1 MPKEVFCINR
11 PYFQSDPWRYVH
23 YRWVIVI
30 MGLLTTLGAHGF
42 GRFAYSMINPSMISG
57 LGLSYTQVGTLATGN
72 SIGYLVLALMGGV
85 LATQFGTRFVISL
98 SLALMGITMV
108 LTGMARTYNFAVS
121 MRILTGLGHGGAF
134 VPALALGSI
143 WFSKKRRG
151 FATGIVMAGAGIGFA
166 LSGMLVPAIL
176 SSYGTDG
183 WRYCW
188 YYLGLIVLL
197 LSCLAYVSI
206 RNRPEDLG
214 PKPLG
219 LKKTEAG
226 GSGTEKTG
234 ELEWKK
240 IYKIGSLWRLGA
252 VYFMFGSSYIIYFNF
267 FGTFLI
273 KEIGWTHEQAGRLFT
288 ASGVFSIFCGLLWG
302 YLSDLIGRRGGAAI
316 AFLILAVS
324 YGIFAL
330 LRSPV
335 AYYVSALLFGLT
347 VWSIPT
353 IMAAAVGDYAGPK
366 LAPAGLGFVTLFFG
380 IGQAIGPAIGGF
392 MADFTGSF
400 TLSFLLAAGVSLGGI
415 VGLLTLKNPR
425 IDRS

>member
-1 MPKEVFCINR
+1 
-11 PYFQSDPWRYVH
+11 
-23 YRWVIVI
+23 

-72 SIGYLVLALMGGV
+72 SIGYLVLAIVGGF

-98 SLALMGITMV
+98 SLALMGITMI
-108 LTGMARTYNFAVS
+108 LTGMARTYNFALA

-143 WFSKKRRG
+143 WFSKRRRG

-166 LSGMLVPAIL
+166 LSGMLVPRIL
-176 SSYGTDG
+176 SSYGRDG

-188 YYLGLIVLL
+188 YYLGLFVLL

-214 PKPLG
+214 LKPFG
-219 LKKTEAG
+219 FKKADAG
-226 GSGTEKTG
+226 ESG
-234 ELEWKK
+234 ELKWKE

-252 VYFMFGSSYIIYFNF
+252 VYFMFGFSYIIYFNF
-267 FGTFLI
+267 FGTFLV
-273 KEIGWTHEQAGRLFT
+273 KEIGWTHEQTGRLFT
-288 ASGVFSIFCGLLWG
+288 VSGVFSIFCGLLWG
-302 YLSDLIGRRGGAAI
+302 YLSDLIGRKGGATI

-330 LRSPV
+330 LHSAV
-335 AYYVSALLFGLT
+335 AYYVSAILFGLT

-353 IMAAAVGDYAGPK
+353 IMAAAAGDYAGPK
-366 LAPAGLGFVTLFFG
+366 LAPAGLGFITLFFG

-392 MADFTGSF
+392 ITDFRGSF
-400 TLSFLLAAGVSLGGI
+400 TLSFLLAAWVSLGGI
-415 VGLLTLKNPR
+415 VGLLTLKNPQ